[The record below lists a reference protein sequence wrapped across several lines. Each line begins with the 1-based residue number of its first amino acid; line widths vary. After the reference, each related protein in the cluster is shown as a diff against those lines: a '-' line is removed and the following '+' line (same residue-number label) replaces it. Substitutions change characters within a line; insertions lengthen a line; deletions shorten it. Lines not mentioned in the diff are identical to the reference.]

1 MKTVVVMGN
10 PNTGKSTLFNALTG
24 LRQKVGN
31 YAGVTVEKKS
41 GQFDLNGQEIN
52 LVDVPGTYS
61 LAAHSR
67 DEMVAVD
74 VLAGHMADIG
84 DPDLVVAVVDASNLR
99 RNLFLTSQV
108 LEMGLPT
115 LIALNMGDVA
125 DAKGITIDANALSL
139 ELGVPV
145 IPASFSKGKGLAELK
160 AAIAD
165 SLQNRPVSSLM
176 LLPEARQVATKLA
189 ASPLNND
196 GLDSADIERALI
208 DVDGYAETRVVERG
222 GNELLQQILTH
233 REQLATDQLP
243 LAAREAQ
250 ARYRWIAEVLAKVQR
265 SEDKGPTVSDRI
277 DRVVSHPLLGTL
289 GFIFVMGVVFQAVF
303 AWAGPIM
310 DFVDGT
316 TGAAAGALGEVL
328 PAGALNSLLTDGV
341 ISGVGSVVIFLPQI
355 LILFLFIILLEDTG
369 YMARAAFIMDRL
381 MRWCGLS
388 GQSFIPML
396 SSFACA
402 VPGIMATRV
411 IPNDRDRIA
420 TILAAPFMT
429 CSARLPIYTLLI
441 SAFIPS
447 ENYLGG
453 LVNLQGLV
461 MLGLYLLGMFGGIFT
476 AWLLKRTALRG
487 PTPSFLI
494 ELPPYRVPHLKSV
507 LLKLLERGQ
516 IFVRRAG
523 TVIFAVSVVVW
534 GLSYFPRNVELTE
547 KYDALVAQ
555 AETVEQAN
563 EYENRYAAAHL
574 DQSFLGTAG
583 HAIEPVFK
591 PLGWDWKV
599 SAAVLASFPAREVVI
614 AVLGTIYAVG
624 DEVDETS
631 GTLIGNIKSATWP
644 DGSLVFSIPMAIGL
658 MVFYAFCLQCGA
670 TVAAMRRET
679 GSWKWPVFAWF
690 YMTGL
695 GYLGAFVAVTI
706 GNAI

>member
-1 MKTVVVMGN
+1 MKTIVVMGN

-41 GQFDLNGQEIN
+41 GQFALDGEEIN

-74 VLAGHMADIG
+74 VLAGHIKDIG
-84 DPDLVVAVVDASNLR
+84 KPDLVVSVVDASNLR

-115 LIALNMGDVA
+115 VVALNMGDVA
-125 DAKGITIDANALSL
+125 EGKGIAIDANALAK

-145 IPASFSKGKGLAELK
+145 IPTSFAKGKGLEELK
-160 AAIAD
+160 SAI
-165 SLQNRPVSSLM
+165 SSGLQNQPTSSLI
-176 LLPEARQVATKLA
+176 LLPEARQAATKLA
-189 ASPLNND
+189 ASPLNKS
-196 GLDSADIERALI
+196 GLDVPNFERALI
-208 DVDGYAETRVVERG
+208 DADGYAETRVAEQG
-222 GNELLQQILTH
+222 GEEMRAEVLEA
-233 REQLATDQLP
+233 REQLALDQLP
-243 LAAREAQ
+243 LTAREAQ
-250 ARYRWIAEVLAKVQR
+250 ARYRWIAQVLSAVQT
-265 SEDKGPTVSDRI
+265 SEDRGPTLSDRI

-289 GFIFVMGVVFQAVF
+289 GFILVMGIVFQAVF

-310 DFVDGT
+310 DLVDGT
-316 TGAAAGALGEVL
+316 TGTVAGVLGELL
-328 PAGALNSLLTDGV
+328 PEGALNSLLTDGV
-341 ISGVGSVVIFLPQI
+341 IAGVGSVVIFLPQI
-355 LILFLFIILLEDTG
+355 LILFLFIILLEDSG

-429 CSARLPIYTLLI
+429 CSARLPVYTLLI

-447 ENYLGG
+447 ESYLGG

-494 ELPPYRVPHLKSV
+494 ELPPYRMPDFRSV

-516 IFVRRAG
+516 IFIRRAG
-523 TVIFAVSVVVW
+523 TVIFAVSVIVW

-563 EYENRYAAAHL
+563 QYQNEYAAAHL

-583 HAIEPVFK
+583 HAVEPLFE

-624 DEVDETS
+624 DDVDETS
-631 GTLIGNIKSATWP
+631 STLIGNIKSATWP

-658 MVFYAFCLQCGA
+658 MIFYAFCLQCGA

-679 GSWKWPVFAWF
+679 GSWKWPIFAWF